1 MITTTSSPTSILSLQ
16 GMMERAKLSACGACS
31 MPQSYQR
38 QADDGDTS
46 ATIKSSDSD
55 GGSVGFPSQHSTASC
70 CSIHSHITSNDEIRK
85 RYLRRLGI
93 LADPN
98 KRPAAVYTDIGGA
111 SQQQHQQQQ
120 GPLTSGGAN
129 PKVGC
134 IQKHPSHSSLSQSSS
149 HGAMP
154 TGQQMCNSQEKII
167 LMRCSVEYT
176 TKLKSDPTDAI
187 ESNQFI
193 SKTSREEGND
203 ENMAPR
209 SSPSKFEL
217 SSAWASLLSKD
228 SASTTSASS
237 EPLDGAYDL
246 FSLPS
251 DSSITANRCDSNRS
265 LNNMVALDRLPS
277 RDDLSLSSMPRQ
289 RKVSFDSTVK
299 AATIPSRFSYSS
311 RIHTRLWSSTEDIH
325 ANAVRNDKEYVF
337 DGSNWRTAREESDF
351 LRCSSVSSS
360 SLEELVHPVHFR
372 GWSCSPPSCQHEQSL
387 PSTRNKE
394 DDNADDRATSD
405 GDDSGGMFEMD

>member
-251 DSSITANRCDSNRS
+251 DSSITASRCDSNRS